1 MSSILFTTW
10 DGGGNVPPALAIA
23 AELRDRGHDLRF
35 LGHAVQRDAI
45 SAAGFRFDTFETA
58 APFSSAAGNPPEV
71 VAATFGDQAMGADL
85 VTYVEHHPTDLVV
98 IDCLLIGAQHAA
110 MEVGLPY
117 VSLEHLFDGFLRTGW
132 LATMGMA
139 PPVQV
144 LEPER
149 CWDAAAMCLVASL
162 AELDTAAPARAAN
175 LRYSGPAVTGA
186 PCTGGESGV
195 LVSLSTYNFPGQTP
209 AMQNILDALATID
222 TRVIVTTGP
231 AIDPAELSIPANAE
245 VHTYVPHAELMPQ
258 ASLVV
263 GHGGHATTMLALA
276 HDLPVAVMPMHPM
289 LDQPMVGQALED
301 AGAGRLLTKEA
312 GPDML
317 RPILAELLAA
327 GPHRDVAARLG
338 SAIRAARGA
347 ATGADLIESLLSA
360 AAPAT
365 ARAAAADLL

>member
-23 AELRDRGHDLRF
+23 AELLDRGHDVRF
-35 LGHAVQRDAI
+35 LGHAVQRKAI
-45 SAAGFRFDTFETA
+45 TAAGFPFDAFETA
-58 APFSSAAGNPPEV
+58 APFSSAAGSPPEV

-85 VTYVEHHPTDLVV
+85 VTYIERHPTDLVV

-110 MEVGLPY
+110 MQAGLRY
-117 VSLEHLFDGFLRTGW
+117 VNLEHLFDGFLRTTW

-149 CWDAAAMCLVASL
+149 CWEAAEMSLVASF
-162 AELDTAAPARAAN
+162 AELDSPSYAGN
-175 LRYSGPAVTGA
+175 LRYSGPAVTGSPRSGDEA
-186 PCTGGESGV
+186 GV

-231 AIDPAELSIPANAE
+231 AIDPSELRVPANAE
-245 VHTYVPHAELMPQ
+245 VHRYVPHVDLMPQ
-258 ASLVV
+258 VSLVV

-289 LDQPMVGQALED
+289 LDQPMVGQALES
-301 AGAGRLLTKEA
+301 AGAGRLLSKEA
-312 GPDML
+312 GPDEL
-317 RPILAELLAA
+317 RPILTELLEADSHRAA
-327 GPHRDVAARLG
+327 AARLG
-338 SAIRAARGA
+338 SAIRAASGA
-347 ATGADLIESLLSA
+347 KTGADLIEELIPQKT
-360 AAPAT
+360 PAT
-365 ARAAAADLL
+365 AGTKAPGPH